1 MKKLISVILVLALL
15 SACCAAFAEEAAV
28 AEKINFFLPA
38 TLAELELDELPV
50 NDFPTMKTKRVRQ
63 ITTITVNGELDK
75 LSANWMGY
83 GEVPEEV
90 EMKDGVGQISSEGHK
105 YSVGTQWIPGG
116 QVEWVDTYN
125 YGGYDETF
133 ADGEAAL
140 TEMYDAVFKTGAGA
154 VIEDEPM
161 QGYAVTKF
169 GATYYE
175 KNGEY
180 VYLVPFYFTRV
191 SAIYQTYEEA
201 DDIAPSLV
209 TPSFTSEYNATYDA
223 DVVTFVDYYIEQVG
237 GYATLYKRH
246 YSNGWPNRAYTL
258 ETGEYAVDYT
268 RAGVINYAKRTM
280 ENTDLFRTG
289 IEGAKSTINWRVD
302 VKKNQYVPLIL
313 SVSATYPEGSPITSI
328 TVSYRSNG
336 KVYRYTVKYN
346 VGENQSYTLTYSA
359 KGQLCGATYQ
369 EGENVIAKHSKG
381 GKWVNPKTGMYVHFL
396 EPVDGDLLTA
406 AVRVTE

>member
-1 MKKLISVILVLALL
+1 MKKLVSVILILALA
-15 SACCAAFAEEAAV
+15 SACCAAFAEEAAGS
-28 AEKINFFLPA
+28 EKISFFLPD
-38 TLAELELDELPV
+38 TVAELGLDELPV
-50 NDFPTMKTKRVRQ
+50 NDFPTMKTKKIHQ

-83 GEVPEEV
+83 GETSEEV
-90 EMKDGVGQISSEGHK
+90 VLTDGVGQISGEGHK
-105 YSVGTQWIPGG
+105 YSVGTQWIPGAKT
-116 QVEWVDTYN
+116 EWIDSYN
-125 YGGYDETF
+125 YGAYDETF

-154 VIEDEPM
+154 VIKDEPM

-175 KNGEY
+175 KNGKII
-180 VYLVPFYFTRV
+180 YLVPFYFKRV
-191 SAIYQTYEEA
+191 SAIYQTYDEA
-201 DDIAPSLV
+201 NDIAPTLV
-209 TPSFTSEYNATYDA
+209 TLSRTSEYNATYGA

-237 GYATLYKRH
+237 GYANLYKRS

-258 ETGEYAVDYT
+258 TTGEYDVDYT

-289 IEGAKSTINWRVD
+289 IEGAKSTVYWTVN
-302 VKKNQYVPLIL
+302 VKKNQYVPAVM
-313 SVSATYPEGSPITSI
+313 SVSATYPEGSRIAGITA
-328 TVSYRSNG
+328 SYRSNG

-346 VGENQSYTLTYSA
+346 AGENRTYTVTYTA
-359 KGQLCGATYQ
+359 GGKLCGATCQ
-369 EGENVIAKHSKG
+369 EGETVIAKHSMG
-381 GKWVNPKTGMYVHFL
+381 DKWVNPSNGMYVYFL
-396 EPVDGDLLTA
+396 ESVNGDLLTG